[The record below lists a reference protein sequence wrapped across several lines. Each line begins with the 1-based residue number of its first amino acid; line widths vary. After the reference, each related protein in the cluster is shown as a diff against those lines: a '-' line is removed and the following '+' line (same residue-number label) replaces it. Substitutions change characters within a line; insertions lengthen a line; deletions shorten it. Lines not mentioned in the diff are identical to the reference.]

1 MAVNPLRYGCDMET
15 ISHWINGAL
24 SNEKSDRTG
33 DVYNPATGQISA
45 KVNFATPQTVDLA
58 VNVAAKAFESWR
70 HSSLTKRTQV
80 LFAFRELVNQNKEK
94 LAALA

>member
-70 HSSLTKRTQV
+70 HSSLTKRTRFYL
-80 LFAFRELVNQNKEK
+80 LFVN
-94 LAALA
+94 